1 MSFALAKRI
10 HVGLA
15 ASKDEPSKQN
25 QYQYCMRDT
34 VKFFLYELYHLGSC
48 VFYVFFNIYLY
59 LDSYVIDDCIYINT
73 IQVIMD
79 TRLVDREMLLDSVE
93 VKLFSH
99 FELNQNP
106 PQICSSYC

>member
-48 VFYVFFNIYLY
+48 VFYVFFNVYLY
-59 LDSYVIDDCIYINT
+59 LDSYVIDDCI

-79 TRLVDREMLLDSVE
+79 TRLVDLEMLLDSFE

-106 PQICSSYC
+106 PQICSYC

>member
-34 VKFFLYELYHLGSC
+34 VVKFFLYELYHLGSC
-48 VFYVFFNIYLY
+48 VFYVFFNVYLY
-59 LDSYVIDDCIYINT
+59 LDSYVIDDCI

-79 TRLVDREMLLDSVE
+79 TRLVDLEMLLDSFE

-106 PQICSSYC
+106 PQICGYC

>member
-48 VFYVFFNIYLY
+48 VFYVFFNVYLY
-59 LDSYVIDDCIYINT
+59 LDSYVIDDCI

-79 TRLVDREMLLDSVE
+79 TRLVDLEMLLDSFE

-106 PQICSSYC
+106 PQICGYC

>member
-48 VFYVFFNIYLY
+48 VFYVFFNSYLY
-59 LDSYVIDDCIYINT
+59 LDSYVIDDCI

-79 TRLVDREMLLDSVE
+79 TRLVDLEMLLDSFE

-106 PQICSSYC
+106 PQICSYC

>member
-1 MSFALAKRI
+1 MLGWLLQKMS
-10 HVGLA
+10 HQ
-15 ASKDEPSKQN
+15 SKT
-25 QYQYCMRDT
+25 MRDT

-48 VFYVFFNIYLY
+48 VFYVFFNVYLY
-59 LDSYVIDDCIYINT
+59 LDSYVIDDCI

-79 TRLVDREMLLDSVE
+79 TRLVDLEMLLDSFE

-106 PQICSSYC
+106 PQICGYC